1 MQWLDKAKQV
11 AGDAASQVRSK
22 LDESQA
28 KRRADEAAK
37 ELGYLIHA
45 ERTGGQEAG
54 EEVDALVAT
63 ITEALGEIEALKAS
77 AAPEAQAK
85 DPVCGMTVEISSA
98 AFTAEHEGLT
108 YYFCSQGC
116 LDRFTADP
124 GAYVSA

>member
-11 AGDAASQVRSK
+11 ASDAASQVRSK

-77 AAPEAQAK
+77 AASEAQAK

-98 AFTAEHEGLT
+98 AFTAEHEGL
-108 YYFCSQGC
+108 
-116 LDRFTADP
+116 
-124 GAYVSA
+124 